1 MLRTFCTLAAIAMVA
16 PAAAQTATPRT
27 AETPPTTVTTVTP
40 VAPPATVVTPVAPH
54 TVAVTQ
60 VPGVAAVSRVKIQ
73 TFGDYDTDDNGFYG
87 PMEFAQAMAFLAAAK
102 PADASLPA
110 KDKFKHKGA
119 VGKLAPRQ
127 ATALLNATADEFAMV
142 DMNNDWRV
150 SPPELTA
157 AAMM

>member
-1 MLRTFCTLAAIAMVA
+1 MLRTFCALAAIAAAA
-16 PAAAQTATPRT
+16 PAAAQSSAPRT

-40 VAPPATVVTPVAPH
+40 VAPPATVVTPVAPDA
-54 TVAVTQ
+54 AVVTR
-60 VPGVAAVSRVKIQ
+60 VPGIAAVSSTKIQ
-73 TFGDYDTDDNGFYG
+73 TFGDYDIDDNGFYG

-119 VGKLAPRQ
+119 IGKLAPRQ
-127 ATALLNATADEFAMV
+127 ATAMLNATADEFAMV